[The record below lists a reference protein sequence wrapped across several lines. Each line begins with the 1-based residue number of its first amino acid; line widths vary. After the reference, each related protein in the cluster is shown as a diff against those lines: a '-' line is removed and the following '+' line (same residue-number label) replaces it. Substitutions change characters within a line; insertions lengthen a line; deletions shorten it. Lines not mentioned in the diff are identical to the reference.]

1 MALKEI
7 EKLTIQIGEV
17 VSTMDTE
24 GIKKIEYAKRK
35 DGLTG
40 FVVLMQDGKRYL
52 AAIEE
57 ITA

>member
-1 MALKEI
+1 MTLKEI

-17 VSTMDTE
+17 VSIMDTE

-40 FVVLMQDGKRYL
+40 FVVLMQNGKRYKV
-52 AAIEE
+52 AIEE
-57 ITA
+57 TIA